1 MPEAPAVPAIYE
13 ELGKIA
19 SEGAILTLPI
29 HEGEEIIEESLYMY
43 YSTVHWKPLVNGFSG
58 WWPNDYWE
66 LVGRLR
72 HFPTSRILRYLLERR
87 AGSLRHHPLR
97 PDPATATAPSRSRD
111 VPLPRENAG
120 AHSYRKRR
128 RVRDRGRLMRLLY
141 LADIRFPMERANGI
155 QTIETCHALAR
166 RGVEVELA
174 VRRSDARSDEACL
187 AFYGLAPVK
196 NLRLRRVLLPGR
208 LGFLAYAL
216 TLLLR
221 SDRRDVVYTRDLVL
235 ADLALKIADATIVY
249 EAHTVAAVFA
259 EERAQMYEG
268 RDPPSATKLRRLDA
282 RERRVWR
289 KASGTVAITAA
300 LLDALEKR
308 HGEGTSSLVIADG
321 CRSVDTIPPPITP
334 ITW

>member
-1 MPEAPAVPAIYE
+1 
-13 ELGKIA
+13 
-19 SEGAILTLPI
+19 
-29 HEGEEIIEESLYMY
+29 
-43 YSTVHWKPLVNGFSG
+43 
-58 WWPNDYWE
+58 
-66 LVGRLR
+66 
-72 HFPTSRILRYLLERR
+72 
-87 AGSLRHHPLR
+87 
-97 PDPATATAPSRSRD
+97 
-111 VPLPRENAG
+111 
-120 AHSYRKRR
+120 
-128 RVRDRGRLMRLLY
+128 MRLLY

-166 RGVEVELA
+166 RGVEVEPA

-235 ADLALKIADATIVY
+235 ADFALKIADATIVY

-289 KASGTVAITAA
+289 KTSGTVAITAA

-334 ITW
+334 VDGDTGAKVFYIGQLYPWKGIDVLIRAVLALFAVGDVYVSLCKKSAYAPFSARRKSRALF